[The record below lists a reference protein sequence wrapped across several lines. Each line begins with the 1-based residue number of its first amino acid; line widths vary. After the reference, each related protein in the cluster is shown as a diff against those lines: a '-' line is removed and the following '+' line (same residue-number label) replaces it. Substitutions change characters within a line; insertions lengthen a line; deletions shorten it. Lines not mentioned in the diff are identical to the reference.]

1 MRKDR
6 YSCYAFC
13 LCWNQVKDKRNFNI
27 LTQKNSIDHIY
38 LKPTIIPLSK
48 QWALKTAYI
57 EQLYRAL
64 FLAMIDLS
72 LSLIEGKP
80 GKL

>member
-1 MRKDR
+1 M
-6 YSCYAFC
+6 
-13 LCWNQVKDKRNFNI
+13 
-27 LTQKNSIDHIY
+27 TQKNSIDHIY

-64 FLAMIDLS
+64 FLAMIDIS
-72 LSLIEGKP
+72 LSLLEGKP
-80 GKL
+80 GKLLDLDYPSNQTDYKKAYC